1 MEILILLVMVVIFRG
16 TCMSHYQRMVR
27 RQEKEAQK
35 NYLRDIK
42 NSQAWVHQR

>member
-1 MEILILLVMVVIFRG
+1 MEILILLFIVMIFRG
-16 TCMSHYQRMVR
+16 TCMTHYQRMVR

-42 NSQAWVHQR
+42 HRRAWIVQK